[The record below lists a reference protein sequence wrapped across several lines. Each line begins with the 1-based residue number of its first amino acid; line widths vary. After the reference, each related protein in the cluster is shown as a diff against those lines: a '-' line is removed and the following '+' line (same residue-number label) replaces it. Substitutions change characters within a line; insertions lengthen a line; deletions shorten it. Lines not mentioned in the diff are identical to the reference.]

1 MGDILRLIRS
11 PRSVARKY
19 SAILFAA
26 ALFSQFSIAQEAPG
40 HAAFG
45 RPAPNFTRID
55 LTHKPVEL
63 SHYRGKVVL
72 LNFWASWCGPCLTE
86 MPIFAQWQNQYN
98 GRGLQVIGV
107 SMDDSVHDAASAV
120 AKLRL
125 DYPVVMGDE
134 HIGIAYGGVLGLPVT
149 FLIDRSGIIRGRYQ
163 GADLTRIKSD
173 LEHLLGAS
181 K

>member
-1 MGDILRLIRS
+1 MSSILRSIRS
-11 PRSVARKY
+11 QGSVVRKY
-19 SAILFAA
+19 SAILLAS
-26 ALFSQFSIAQEAPG
+26 ALFSQFSIAQEVPR
-40 HAAFG
+40 HVAFG
-45 RPAPNFTRID
+45 RPAPNFTRVD
-55 LTHKPVEL
+55 LDHKKVDL
-63 SHYRGKVVL
+63 GHYRGKVVL

-86 MPIFAQWQNQYN
+86 MPIFARWQSQY
-98 GRGLQVIGV
+98 GAKGLQVIGV

-149 FLIDRSGIIRGRYQ
+149 FLIDRRGIIRGRYP

-173 LEHLLGAS
+173 LERLLGAG